1 MKLPSGIRRMRTC
14 SLIACAS
21 ILLSGALGLAEP
33 GIDGFRELKFG
44 MTEQDVSALPDC
56 NSSTEC
62 LYELTDKNR
71 YLEVIYLPDN
81 VPGTPEPAGKL
92 AKITIDMG
100 QYTDE
105 WYEQLQVILAA
116 SYHLTHDL
124 TEANKQSFLA
134 QQQNELNLGYEGGQ
148 VLLKVVRRPF
158 GNMALKV
165 VYQNAALAKAFIQ
178 QRQAAPS
185 SPN

>member
-1 MKLPSGIRRMRTC
+1 MKLPSGILRIQAC

-21 ILLSGALGLAEP
+21 TVLSGVLGLAEP
-33 GIDGFRELKFG
+33 GIDGFRDLKFG
-44 MTEQDVSALPDC
+44 MTEQDVSALPAC

-71 YLEVIYLPDN
+71 YLELAYLPGK

-100 QYTDE
+100 QFTDE
-105 WYEQLQVILAA
+105 WYQQLQVILAA

-124 TEANKQSFLA
+124 TEATQQAFLA
-134 QQQNELNLGYEGGQ
+134 QQQNELNLGYEDGQ

-158 GNMALKV
+158 GNVALKV
-165 VYQNAALAKAFIQ
+165 VYQNTTLAKAFIQ
-178 QRQAAPS
+178 ERLAAPS